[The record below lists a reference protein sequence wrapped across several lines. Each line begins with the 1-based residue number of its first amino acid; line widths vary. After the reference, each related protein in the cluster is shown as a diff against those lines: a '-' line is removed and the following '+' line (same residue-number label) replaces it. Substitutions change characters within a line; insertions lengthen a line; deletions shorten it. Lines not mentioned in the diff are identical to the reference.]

1 MFNNRILFLS
11 STKVKNKSCNAGIMS
26 AIQNYFSFLPT
37 MNKEMDSKL
46 KNGVKIDSKYF
57 SYRVQAED

>member
-1 MFNNRILFLS
+1 
-11 STKVKNKSCNAGIMS
+11 MS

-37 MNKEMDSKL
+37 MNKEMDVKL

>member
-1 MFNNRILFLS
+1 
-11 STKVKNKSCNAGIMS
+11 
-26 AIQNYFSFLPT
+26 
-37 MNKEMDSKL
+37 MDSKL